1 MEVVVEGLGKTPIEF
16 GRDTEP
22 KEKYAIRQYAR
33 MKAAGKRERAE
44 RAEERSD
51 QNN

>member
-1 MEVVVEGLGKTPIEF
+1 MEVVVEGLGKTPVEF
-16 GRDTEP
+16 GQETEP

-33 MKAAGKRERAE
+33 MKAAGKRKRI
-44 RAEERSD
+44 EEADKAAD